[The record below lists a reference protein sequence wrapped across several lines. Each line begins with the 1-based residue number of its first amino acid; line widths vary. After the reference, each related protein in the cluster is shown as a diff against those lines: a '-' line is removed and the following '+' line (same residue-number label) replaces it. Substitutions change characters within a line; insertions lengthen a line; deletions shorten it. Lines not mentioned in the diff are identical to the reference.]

1 MYQTEGM
8 IIIALESVSELPAII
23 NELQSQLYLLKDN
36 DKLSKW
42 SIARYD
48 IAMKILE
55 ETRGKLIKELWLIR
69 ITKTY
74 SKIGGK

>member
-8 IIIALESVSELPAII
+8 IVIGLESVSELPAII

-42 SIARYD
+42 SNDRYD
-48 IAMKILE
+48 IGMKILDE
-55 ETRGKLIKELWLIR
+55 ARGKLIKEL
-69 ITKTY
+69 
-74 SKIGGK
+74 